1 MGSSLVKY
9 LWSSSAAQKSTTHY
23 QNNNTTS
30 SYINNGVEENQ
41 SIDIERVREIG
52 SILRMIGDEINLYG
66 PLLISNNN
74 NQRRRSNSQSGG

>member
-9 LWSSSAAQKSTTHY
+9 LWSSSTAQKSTTHY
-23 QNNNTTS
+23 QNNNTT

-41 SIDIERVREIG
+41 SIDIESVREIG